1 MINKNIRPFLRFLA
15 ILCVL
20 LILLL
25 FIANATYRKSF
36 TNENKYKEKFSNAFP
51 IDPALKNPIT
61 PGLPKPM
68 VDDAYSK
75 AIEYE
80 SQTNDI
86 YNNSNQSLNLANSA
100 DEDRKRSQ
108 EQKVQIITDTKNK
121 VKEYS
126 GNVARLNQKL
136 YNMRNG
142 DSHATNDIDKVGTFD
157 ATLYL

>member
-36 TNENKYKEKFSNAFP
+36 SNEIKYKEQFSNTFP
-51 IDPALKNPIT
+51 IDPALKNPIK
-61 PGLPKPM
+61 PGLPKQM
-68 VDDAYSK
+68 VDESYNKS
-75 AIEYE
+75 IEYE
-80 SQTNDI
+80 NQTNDI
-86 YNNSNQSLNLANSA
+86 YNNSNQSLTLAKDA

-108 EQKVQIITDTKNK
+108 QQKVEIITDTKNK

-142 DSHATNDIDKVGTFD
+142 DAQATRDVDKVGTFD